1 MDIVNMIV
9 GLRKRFG
16 TALEEEMAGYGNR
29 TDHDFD
35 HDQDH
40 D

>member
-1 MDIVNMIV
+1 MIV
-9 GLRKRFG
+9 GLRKRFE
-16 TALEEEMAGYGNR
+16 TLLEEEMADYVSKS
-29 TDHDFD
+29 D